1 MPSCPRNQTFQRAAT
16 NCSALP
22 GRRRARFGT
31 LKTYVAIFV
40 ETCAGYYGA
49 AALYEQLSALSDAEL
64 QQRGLSRA
72 TLAQDVCQTRKTASR

>member
-1 MPSCPRNQTFQRAAT
+1 MPAQPDLSACCNQLLGP
-16 NCSALP
+16 SGP
-22 GRRRARFGT
+22 SPWARFGT
-31 LKTYVAIFV
+31 FKTSVAIFV
-40 ETCAGYYGA
+40 ETCADYYGA